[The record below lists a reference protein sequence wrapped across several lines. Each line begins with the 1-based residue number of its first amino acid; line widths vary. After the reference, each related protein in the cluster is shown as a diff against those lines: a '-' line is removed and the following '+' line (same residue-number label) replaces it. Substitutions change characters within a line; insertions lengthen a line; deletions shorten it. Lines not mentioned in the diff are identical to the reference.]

1 MILQDEHMINFI
13 EEVSDGV
20 IVCDVLGNIELV
32 NKRIPDMFGYKK
44 LELEQMKA
52 YNIVEGWGNILTEL
66 QSGSLPSKELKVH
79 ANKNICYL
87 QASAYPLVN
96 KESKVY
102 KVLMVF
108 KEVKKDRK
116 LGKRIAL
123 GQAIYDFDKIIGK
136 SEKLTEIIEY
146 GKKIADSK
154 STILITGESG
164 TGKEV
169 FAQSIHNYSS
179 RRDEPFVAVNC
190 GAIPQNLIE
199 SEFFGYDEGAFTGAK
214 SGGAVGKFQLA
225 NNGTIFLDEIG
236 EMQLDMQI
244 KLLRVIEEKVI
255 NPIGST
261 KNIPI
266 DVRIIAATNKDLQKE
281 IEKGTFRRD
290 LYYRLNVLPM
300 QLPAL
305 RERKEDIPI
314 LIEYFMKKISKHLN
328 KREVEIPHQY
338 MSRFMEYPWP
348 GNVREIENVVEL
360 MVNTQRIH
368 LPEQQK
374 NKISETS
381 HEVSNCLT
389 LDCNERQHII
399 RILKKFNKNVTLA
412 AKTLDIGRN
421 TLYRKIEKYKIDLTD
436 TGLKC
441 IENCSNTEQCSEMER

>member
-1 MILQDEHMINFI
+1 MISFI
-13 EEVSDGV
+13 EEVLEGA
-20 IVCDVLGNIELV
+20 IVCNLSGNVELI
-32 NKRIPDMFGYKK
+32 NKRIPDMLGYKK

-52 YNIVEGWGNILTEL
+52 YNIIEGWEQLLSEI
-66 QSGSLPSKELKVH
+66 QSGSLLSEELKVN
-79 ANKNICYL
+79 ANKNISYL
-87 QASAYPLVN
+87 QVSAYPLVN
-96 KESKVY
+96 EESKID
-102 KVLMVF
+102 KILMVF
-108 KEVKKDRK
+108 KEVNKDRK

-123 GQAIYDFDKIIGK
+123 GQAVYDFDKIIGE
-136 SEKLTEIIEY
+136 SEKFAEIIDY

-179 RRDEPFVAVNC
+179 RKDKPFVAVNC

-199 SEFFGYDEGAFTGAK
+199 SEFFGYGEGAFTGAK

-225 NNGTIFLDEIG
+225 NGGTIFLDEIG

-266 DVRIIAATNKDLQKE
+266 DVRIIAATNKELQKE

-300 QLPAL
+300 RLPAL

-314 LIEYFMKKISKHLN
+314 LIGYFMKKVSKHLN
-328 KREVEIPHQY
+328 KKKVEIPSHY
-338 MSRFMEYPWP
+338 MSRFIEYSWP
-348 GNVREIENVVEL
+348 GNVREIENAVEL
-360 MVNTQRIH
+360 MINTQRVH
-368 LPEQQK
+368 LPDHQK
-374 NKISETS
+374 SEVCQDL
-381 HEVSNCLT
+381 HEVNNCLT

-399 RILKKFNKNVTLA
+399 KILKKFNKNVTLA

-436 TGLKC
+436 TDLKH
-441 IENCSNTEQCSEMER
+441 IENCSNTEQCSVLEQ